1 MLLYSHKRTI
11 FYREND
17 VSRRIFLASALAAGL
32 IGAGLPGYAQQP
44 DVYRIGAILS
54 MTGSAPHYGTVM
66 SRGALIAIDEINAA
80 GGVDGTKLELVI
92 EDHKSGNTQA
102 AVAGMNRLITV
113 AQSPAVL
120 SSFSGPTVAIA
131 PISKEKEV
139 FVING
144 GGVSLR
150 MIGVSPYMFHNR
162 SLATDLAA
170 AAVHR
175 AQARGFKR
183 IAQIAGKSEFGDSV
197 IAASYEVA
205 KKLGLEIVAAEQFAT
220 DATNIDTQVAKLRA
234 ARPDVVLNWPT
245 TPQAG
250 LVVKRVREM
259 GMSQPV
265 ISMEWTGEDTKV
277 AGVANSNGVEVATD
291 YFSPTADNPM
301 GQRFYNEYKQRH
313 GEDPDFYAAN
323 YYEGVHVIAELI
335 RRAKTKGG
343 NYWNGARLTEALWE
357 DPSFASVY
365 GGKMSFQKNGV
376 ALKRVAI
383 LEVADGQLKLKEF
396 MAARTE

>member
-1 MLLYSHKRTI
+1 MRQTLVAAALCVGISA
-11 FYREND
+11 
-17 VSRRIFLASALAAGL
+17 SLA
-32 IGAGLPGYAQQP
+32 PVQAQAV
-44 DVYRIGAILS
+44 DIYRIGAILS
-54 MTGSAPHYGTVM
+54 MSGSAPHYGTVM
-66 SRGALIAIDEINAA
+66 SRGALIAVDEINAA
-80 GGVDGTKLELVI
+80 GGIDGAKLELVI

-113 AQSPAVL
+113 ANSPAVL

-131 PISKEKEV
+131 PISKEKQV

-170 AAVHR
+170 AAVRR
-175 AQARGFKR
+175 AKDRGFKR

-197 IAASYEVA
+197 IAASYDVA

-234 ARPDVVLNWPT
+234 AKPDVILNWPT

-277 AGVANSNGVEVATD
+277 AGIGNSNGVEVATD

-301 GQRFYNEYKQRH
+301 GQRFYDEYKKRH

-323 YYEGVHVIAELI
+323 YYEGLHVIAELI
-335 RRAKTKGG
+335 RRAKKKGG
-343 NYWNGARLTEALWE
+343 EYWTGAKLTEALWD
-357 DPSFASVY
+357 DPSFDSVY
-365 GGKMSFQKNGV
+365 GGKMTFQKNGV

-383 LEVADGQLKLKEF
+383 LEVTDGQLKLKEF
-396 MAARTE
+396 MSARVD

>member
-1 MLLYSHKRTI
+1 MPQLRAIALM
-11 FYREND
+11 
-17 VSRRIFLASALAAGL
+17 AMGGLAASGL
-32 IGAGLPGYAQQP
+32 AAQAQAP
-44 DVYRIGAILS
+44 DVFRIGAILS
-54 MTGSAPHYGTVM
+54 MSGSAPHYGTVM

-80 GGVDGTKLELVI
+80 GGIDGTKLELVI

-113 AQSPAVL
+113 IGSQAVL

-131 PISKEKEV
+131 PLSQEKGI

-150 MIGVSPYMFHNR
+150 MIGVSQHMFHNR

-170 AAVHR
+170 AAVRR
-175 AQARGFKR
+175 ARDRGFKR

-205 KKLGLEIVAAEQFAT
+205 KNLGLEIVAAEQFAT

-234 ARPDVVLNWPT
+234 SRPDVVLNWPT

-250 LVVKRVREM
+250 LVVKRVREL

-265 ISMEWTGEDTKV
+265 ITMEWTREDTKV
-277 AGVANSNGVEVATD
+277 AGIAHSNGVEVATD
-291 YFSPTADNPM
+291 YFSPTDDNAM
-301 GQRFYNEYKQRH
+301 GKRFYDEYVRRH
-313 GEDPDFYAAN
+313 KEDPDFYAAN
-323 YYEGVHVIAELI
+323 YYEGVYVIAELI
-335 RRAKTKGG
+335 KRAKAKGG
-343 NYWNGARLTEALWE
+343 DFWKGARLTEALWE
-357 DPSFASVY
+357 DPSFNSVY
-365 GGKMSFQKNGV
+365 GGKMTFQKNGV

-383 LEVADGQLKLKEF
+383 LGVVDGELKLKEF
-396 MAARTE
+396 MPARTD

>member
-1 MLLYSHKRTI
+1 MLKRSI
-11 FYREND
+11 A
-17 VSRRIFLASALAAGL
+17 VAALAASFFVPV
-32 IGAGLPGYAQQP
+32 ATARAQGV

-54 MTGSAPHYGTVM
+54 MSGSAPHYGTVM

-80 GGVDGTKLELVI
+80 GGIDGTKLELVI

-113 AQSPAVL
+113 SRSPAVL

-150 MIGVSPYMFHNR
+150 MIGVSPFMFHNR

-175 AQARGFKR
+175 AKARGFKR

-197 IAASYEVA
+197 IAASYDVA

-259 GMSQPV
+259 GMTQPV

-291 YFSPTADNPM
+291 YFSPSADNSM
-301 GQRFYNEYKQRH
+301 GQRFYDEYRKRH

-335 RRAKTKGG
+335 RRAKKKGG
-343 NYWNGARLTEALWE
+343 NYWAGAKLTEALWE
-357 DPSFASVY
+357 DPAFASVY
-365 GGKMSFQKNGV
+365 GGKMTFQKNGV

-383 LEVADGQLKLKEF
+383 LQVVDGQLKLKEF
-396 MAARTE
+396 MPARTE